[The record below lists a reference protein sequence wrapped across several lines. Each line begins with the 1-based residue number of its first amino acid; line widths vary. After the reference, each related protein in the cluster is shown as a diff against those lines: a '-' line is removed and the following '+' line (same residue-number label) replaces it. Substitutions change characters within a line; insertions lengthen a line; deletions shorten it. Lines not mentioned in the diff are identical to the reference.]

1 MADMGLIIKVNKK
14 DYEALR
20 VRSKFDDKSLNDYE
34 KLIIHGVPLPEKYG
48 KLADVSAVIDSLK
61 GIERLHKD
69 DELRSSILN
78 ALYAN
83 TLETEPEIDEEM
95 EIEF

>member
-1 MADMGLIIKVNKK
+1 MAKIAIDIPDAVYNQIKEGVDIKIP
-14 DYEALR
+14 
-20 VRSKFDDKSLNDYE
+20 SKFVLTVLNAI
-34 KLIIHGVPLPEKYG
+34 KNGTPLPKGHE

-61 GIERLHKD
+61 GIERLHVD

-83 TLETEPEIDEEM
+83 TLEIDKESEV
-95 EIEF
+95 